1 MLRGARARANR
12 LVVLRARDD
21 DDSSRRSSRCN
32 SRPPARPPR
41 RAPIGDPNLGT
52 PATAALW
59 VGFACMFASA
69 CYFSYKVYAPGAK
82 AS

>member
-1 MLRGARARANR
+1 MCNHSARAR
-12 LVVLRARDD
+12 
-21 DDSSRRSSRCN
+21 
-32 SRPPARPPR
+32 PPAPR
-41 RAPIGDPNLGT
+41 RAPIGDPNLGN

-69 CYFSYKVYAPGAK
+69 SYFSYKVYAPGAK